1 MASKFRD
8 YLHTI
13 FFVIFIIV
21 NLVIFF
27 YLKFKVQDEC
37 NCANDKVLGLMQP
50 LDYVIWFSLAAAGL
64 GVINIF
70 INFNRGF
77 SSIPLVGT
85 LFNFIIAI
93 ACLIQVGLMS
103 KFLSRIDNQQC
114 KEINKCQDKTLKT
127 ISGIMSAAGYF
138 IYLGAVVLAI
148 LLVWL

>member
-13 FFVIFIIV
+13 FFMIFIVV
-21 NLVIFF
+21 NLMIFF
-27 YLKFKVQDEC
+27 YLKFKVQNEC
-37 NCANDKVLGLMQP
+37 DCANDKVLGLVQP
-50 LDYVIWFSLAAAGL
+50 LDYIVWFSLAAAGL

-85 LFNFIIAI
+85 VFNFAIAI
-93 ACLIQVGLMS
+93 ACMIQVGLLS

-114 KEINKCQDKTLKT
+114 KEINKCQDSTLKVVG
-127 ISGIMSAAGYF
+127 GIISAAGYF
-138 IYLGAVVLAI
+138 IYLGAFVLAI